1 VKFLQQKRA
10 KIIKDK
16 LVPPLVYYLMK
27 FINSSLRLKVEGW
40 EEPAQMLE
48 VKQSLIFSSWHGKSW
63 IPAYFLR
70 DLGIYA
76 LTSLSRDGSYMT
88 EVLENLGWNT
98 VRGSSSRGGS
108 RSLLS
113 LYKKLKKGESTAL
126 TPDGP
131 TGPIYEVKPGIIFL
145 QQRAGSLIVPI
156 GADAVWKKNFNSWDN
171 YLLPLPFSRAS
182 LVFGSAFAFNP
193 ELDMQSKQQILKEKM
208 LKVNKRAAEILE
220 S

>member
-1 VKFLQQKRA
+1 MQEQKRE
-10 KIIKDK
+10 KLKDK
-16 LVPPLVYYLMK
+16 LIPPLAYFLMK
-27 FINSSLRLKVEGW
+27 TINSSLRLKVEGW
-40 EEPAQMLE
+40 QEPAQMLKD
-48 VKQSLIFSSWHGKSW
+48 KQSLIFSSWHGKSW

-88 EVLENLGWNT
+88 KVLESLGWNT
-98 VRGSSSRGGS
+98 VRGSSSRGAS

-113 LYKKLKKGESTAL
+113 LYKKLKRGESTAL

-145 QQRAGSLIVPI
+145 QQRAGSLIVPM
-156 GADAVWKKNFNSWDN
+156 GADAVWKKKFNSWDN

-182 LVFGSAFAFNP
+182 LVFGEAFAFDP
-193 ELDMQSKQQILKEKM
+193 ELDMESKQKLLKKKM
-208 LKVNKRAAEILE
+208 IDVNERAAEILE

>member
-1 VKFLQQKRA
+1 MA
-10 KIIKDK
+10 KKKKSIKDK
-16 LVPPLVYYLMK
+16 LIP
-27 FINSSLRLKVEGW
+27 SLAYNLIKITNLTIRLEVEGW
-40 EEPAQMLE
+40 DQAAEEL
-48 VKQSLIFSSWHGKSW
+48 KKNQSIIFSSWHGKSL

-88 EVLENLGWNT
+88 AVLEKLGWNT

-113 LYKKLKKGESTAL
+113 LFRKLKRGKSTAL
-126 TPDGP
+126 TIDGP

-156 GADAVWKKNFNSWDN
+156 GVDARWKKNFNSWDN
-171 YLLPLPFSRAS
+171 YLFPLPFTKAA
-182 LVFGSAFAFNP
+182 LIFGQPFAFDK
-193 ELDMQSKQQILKEKM
+193 ELEMEEKQAILKEKM
-208 LKVNKRAAEILE
+208 EKVNQRAAELIRA
-220 S
+220 